1 VTVLL
6 QLGSRERCESFFL
19 GWGMQD
25 IARGKV
31 LGLWVCSAANALG
44 GSGKIVAS
52 VPELNI
58 GVEQQPI
65 GAGFSEWHADAACV
79 HDSSRADHPV
89 KLHVGMAADDHGDA
103 EFFEDGQE
111 PVIGREAGKGFGIV
125 ARCGVAEKHVAAA
138 RNLNMACGRPAF

>member
-1 VTVLL
+1 
-6 QLGSRERCESFFL
+6 
-19 GWGMQD
+19 MQD

-31 LGLWVCSAANALG
+31 LGLWVCSAANAVG

-65 GAGFSEWHADAACV
+65 GAGFSESHADAACV
-79 HDSSRADHPV
+79 HDSSCANHPV

-103 EFFEDGQE
+103 ESLEDGQE
-111 PVIGREAGKGFGIV
+111 EVIGRETGKDLGVV
-125 ARCGVAEKHVAAA
+125 ARCGVAEKHAAEAGNLQTA
-138 RNLNMACGRPAF
+138 RWRPAF

>member
-1 VTVLL
+1 
-6 QLGSRERCESFFL
+6 
-19 GWGMQD
+19 MQD

-31 LGLWVCSAANALG
+31 FRLWVCSPANAVG

-52 VPELNI
+52 VAEVNI

-103 EFFEDGQE
+103 ESFEDGQE
-111 PVIGREAGKGFGIV
+111 AVVGREAGKDLGVV
-125 ARCGVAEKHVAAA
+125 ARCGVAEKNIAEAW
-138 RNLNMACGRPAF
+138 NLDMACRWPVF

>member
-1 VTVLL
+1 M
-6 QLGSRERCESFFL
+6 GDAGYC
-19 GWGMQD
+19 
-25 IARGKV
+25 ARQSPRPV
-31 LGLWVCSAANALG
+31 
-44 GSGKIVAS
+44 
-52 VPELNI
+52 ELNI

-103 EFFEDGQE
+103 ESFEDGQE
-111 PVIGREAGKGFGIV
+111 AVIGREAGKGCGVV
-125 ARCGVAEKHVAAA
+125 ARCGVAEKHLAAA

>member
-1 VTVLL
+1 LPAT
-6 QLGSRERCESFFL
+6 
-19 GWGMQD
+19 
-25 IARGKV
+25 
-31 LGLWVCSAANALG
+31 
-44 GSGKIVAS
+44 VAS
-52 VPELNI
+52 VPELDI

-103 EFFEDGQE
+103 ESFEDGQE
-111 PVIGREAGKGFGIV
+111 PVIGREAGKGFGVV